1 MADHKPSISLTI
13 QRPDGSVKVLEFTTS
28 DPIMI
33 GSGASSHVRLESD
46 DVSALH
52 CMLKPRDGKVF
63 VLDLG
68 SDEGTELN
76 GQALGAETAIDDGDI
91 ITVGP
96 CTLTVH
102 FGGDVLAP
110 TVPIRRAA
118 AGHTTA
124 VDETTQPVHELD
136 DADVEEQIMS
146 AEAAPPPPPVVDPK
160 QPQITKI
167 DVKKLEP
174 IEQPAA
180 TSTHAADAA
189 SDHVQTE
196 PQLPAP
202 TKAKATEPTPT
213 KAQTPTP
220 KAEAKVKDDAKK
232 QDATE
237 VVRERKQ
244 PPKVTDMEPRVK
256 QREQSQS
263 GFKLGKSAG
272 HHGHRTLEDT
282 QGKAATLT
290 PVLSSDFKPTDK
302 RSIDVTALWGGTVI
316 QVARAA
322 VGESVT
328 VGDDAAADIR
338 LSHPSIPQSRYPIVT
353 VGPTGAVVKPASGM
367 EVLVD
372 GKAVSGPVNLE
383 VDQKVTVRIGPVELV
398 VQYSKK
404 SPLAWMAVSELI
416 DVFYTKILALALIL
430 QIGLIIALLITPVLP
445 SLDDEDLFK
454 NNAEFTKLILAAQEK
469 KKEKKEDLSGKKAA
483 SAKDDAGVFGKKDK
497 PKEDKAASKKG
508 APIVD
513 KDKREEDRKM
523 AQDALAALGLKG
535 PEGAVS
541 NVFGPGGLGSGV
553 NNALGGLSGAAMG
566 DAGGA
571 GGLGSR
577 GTGAGG
583 GGTGLGIGGLGS
595 GTGRGSGG
603 SGNIDLGGRGKGTT
617 KIVPGKIIYEGG
629 LSREEIQRVISRVM
643 SQIKYC
649 YEKELNKDPN
659 LEGKLV
665 MFWLIS
671 GSGDVQTVQASQ
683 NTFSGPSGPPIEQC
697 VNRIIQRLKFPSPKG
712 GGVVNVTY
720 PFVFSASGG

>member
-1 MADHKPSISLTI
+1 MAENKPSISLTI
-13 QRPDGSVKVLEFTTS
+13 KLPDGSTKVLEFTTS
-28 DPIMI
+28 DPIMV
-33 GSGASSHVRLESD
+33 GSGASSHVKLDGD
-46 DVSALH
+46 DVSSLH
-52 CMLKPRDGKVF
+52 CMLKPRDGKVY

-68 SDEGTELN
+68 SDEGTEHN
-76 GQALGAETAIDDGDI
+76 GQELKGETALDDGDI
-91 ITVGP
+91 VTVGK
-96 CTLTVH
+96 CQLTVH
-102 FGGDVLAP
+102 FGGDILAP

-118 AGHTTA
+118 TGHTTA
-124 VDETTQPVHELD
+124 MDEATVPLKEVKPAAVQKAVEKAVAP
-136 DADVEEQIMS
+136 DVKV
-146 AEAAPPPPPVVDPK
+146 AEAPKKAETKKTEEPTKVEAKKPEAPRVEAKKPEAHSSPKEEPK
-160 QPQITKI
+160 Q
-167 DVKKLEP
+167 
-174 IEQPAA
+174 
-180 TSTHAADAA
+180 
-189 SDHVQTE
+189 
-196 PQLPAP
+196 
-202 TKAKATEPTPT
+202 
-213 KAQTPTP
+213 
-220 KAEAKVKDDAKK
+220 AEAKVKDESKK
-232 QDATE
+232 SSKNDATE
-237 VVRERKQ
+237 IVRDRKLGV
-244 PPKVTDMEPRVK
+244 PPKTATDMEPRVK
-256 QREQSQS
+256 HREASSS
-263 GFKLGKSAG
+263 GFQLGKSSS
-272 HHGHRTLEDT
+272 HHGHRTIEDT
-282 QGKAATLT
+282 HGKAATLT
-290 PVLSSDFKPTDK
+290 PKLSDEYKSTDK
-302 RSIDVTALWGGTVI
+302 RSVDVTAMWGGTVI
-316 QVARAA
+316 AVARAN

-328 VGDDAAADIR
+328 IGDSEGASIR
-338 LSHPSIPQSRYPIVT
+338 LSHQSIPQPRYPIVT
-353 VGPTGAVVKPASGM
+353 VGPQGAVVVPASGM

-372 GKAVSGPVNLE
+372 GKPASGQVSLE
-383 VDQKVTVRIGPVELV
+383 NGQKVTVRVGPVELV

-404 SPLAWMAVSELI
+404 SPLAWMALSELI
-416 DVFYTKILALALIL
+416 DVFYTKVLALALIL
-430 QIGLIIALLITPVLP
+430 QMGLIVALLITPVLP
-445 SLDDEDLFK
+445 SMDDEDLFK
-454 NNAEFTKLILAAQEK
+454 NNSDFTKLILAAQEK

-553 NNALGGLSGAAMG
+553 NNALGGLSGASMG

-603 SGNIDLGGRGKGTT
+603 NGNIDLGGRGKGTT

-671 GSGDVQTVQASQ
+671 GSGDVQTASASQ
-683 NTFSGPSGPPIEQC
+683 NTFSGASGPPIEQC
-697 VNRIIQRLKFPSPKG
+697 VQRIIQRLKFPSPKG

-720 PFVFSASGG
+720 PFVFSNSGG

>member
-1 MADHKPSISLTI
+1 MAENKPSISLTI
-13 QRPDGSVKVLEFTTS
+13 KLPDGSTKVMEFTTS
-28 DPIMI
+28 DPIMV
-33 GSGASSHVRLESD
+33 GSGASSHVKLEGD
-46 DVSALH
+46 DVSSLH

-68 SDEGTELN
+68 SDEGTEHN
-76 GQALGAETAIDDGDI
+76 GHEVKSETALEDGDI
-91 ITVGP
+91 VTVGR
-96 CTLTVH
+96 CQLTVH
-102 FGGDVLAP
+102 FGGDILAP

-118 AGHTTA
+118 TGHSTA
-124 VDETTQPVHELD
+124 VDEATVPVKEIKPAVVQAVVHKIAEAPRAVEVKQPDTKKTEEPTKVGAKKPEVPVAAR
-136 DADVEEQIMS
+136 ADVKPV
-146 AEAAPPPPPVVDPK
+146 EARTLKDEPK
-160 QPQITKI
+160 KP
-167 DVKKLEP
+167 
-174 IEQPAA
+174 
-180 TSTHAADAA
+180 
-189 SDHVQTE
+189 
-196 PQLPAP
+196 
-202 TKAKATEPTPT
+202 
-213 KAQTPTP
+213 
-220 KAEAKVKDDAKK
+220 EAKMSDESKKPSSKDDA
-232 QDATE
+232 TE
-237 VVRERKQ
+237 IVRERKSAPQ
-244 PPKVTDMEPRVK
+244 KTATEMEPRVK
-256 QREQSQS
+256 HREASQS
-263 GFKLGKSAG
+263 GFQLGKSSG
-272 HHGHRTLEDT
+272 HHGHRTLEDSH
-282 QGKAATLT
+282 GKAASLT
-290 PVLSSDFKPTDK
+290 PVLSAEFKSTDK
-302 RSIDVTALWGGTVI
+302 RSVDVTALWGGTVI
-316 QVARAA
+316 AVARAN
-322 VGESVT
+322 VGEAIT
-328 VGDDAAADIR
+328 IGDDVGASIR
-338 LSHPSIPQSRYPIVT
+338 LSHQSIPNPRYPIVT
-353 VGPTGAVVKPASGM
+353 VGPQGAVVVPAPGMEILVNGKPASGQ
-367 EVLVD
+367 
-372 GKAVSGPVNLE
+372 VNL
-383 VDQKVTVRIGPVELV
+383 DNGQKVTVRVGPVELV

-416 DVFYTKILALALIL
+416 DVFYTKVLALALII
-430 QIGLIIALLITPVLP
+430 QMGLIVAVLITPVMP
-445 SLDDEDLFK
+445 SMDDDDLFK
-454 NNAEFTKLILAAQEK
+454 NNSDFTKLILAAQEK

-553 NNALGGLSGAAMG
+553 NNALGGLSGASMG

-671 GSGDVQTVQASQ
+671 GSGDVQTASASQ
-683 NTFSGPSGPPIEQC
+683 NTFSGGSAAPIEQC
-697 VNRIIQRLKFPSPKG
+697 VQRIIQRLKFPTPKG

-720 PFVFSASGG
+720 PFVFSNSGG

>member
-1 MADHKPSISLTI
+1 MAENKPSISLTI
-13 QRPDGSVKVLEFTTS
+13 KLPDGSTKVLEFTTS
-28 DPIMI
+28 DPIMV
-33 GSGASSHVRLESD
+33 GSGASSHVKLEGD
-46 DVSALH
+46 DVSSLH
-52 CMLKPRDGKVF
+52 CMLKPRDGKVY

-68 SDEGTELN
+68 SDEGTEHN
-76 GQALGAETAIDDGDI
+76 GQELKGETALEDGDI
-91 ITVGP
+91 VTVGK
-96 CTLTVH
+96 CQLTVH
-102 FGGDVLAP
+102 FGGDILAP

-124 VDETTQPVHELD
+124 MDEATVPLKEVKAAAVARPE
-136 DADVEEQIMS
+136 VKP
-146 AEAAPPPPPVVDPK
+146 AEAAKKAETKKTEEPTKVEAKKPEAPARVEVKKPEAHTHKDEPK
-160 QPQITKI
+160 Q
-167 DVKKLEP
+167 
-174 IEQPAA
+174 
-180 TSTHAADAA
+180 
-189 SDHVQTE
+189 
-196 PQLPAP
+196 
-202 TKAKATEPTPT
+202 
-213 KAQTPTP
+213 
-220 KAEAKVKDDAKK
+220 AEAKVKDEFKK
-232 QDATE
+232 SSKNDATE
-237 VVRERKQ
+237 IVRERKVAAPQ
-244 PPKVTDMEPRVK
+244 KTATDMEPRVK
-256 QREQSQS
+256 HREASSS
-263 GFKLGKSAG
+263 GFKLGKSSG
-272 HHGHRTLEDT
+272 HHGHRTIEDT
-282 QGKAATLT
+282 HGKAATLT
-290 PVLSSDFKPTDK
+290 PVLSDEYKSTDK
-302 RSIDVTALWGGTVI
+302 RSVDVTAMWGGTVI
-316 QVARAA
+316 AVARANA
-322 VGESVT
+322 GESVT
-328 VGDDAAADIR
+328 IGDSEGASIR
-338 LSHPSIPQSRYPIVT
+338 LSHQSIPQPRYPIVT
-353 VGPTGAVVKPASGM
+353 VGPQGAVVVPASGM

-372 GKAVSGPVNLE
+372 GKPASGQVSLE
-383 VDQKVTVRIGPVELV
+383 NGQKVTVRVGPVELV

-404 SPLAWMAVSELI
+404 SPIAWMAISELI

-430 QIGLIIALLITPVLP
+430 QMGLIIALLITPVLP
-445 SLDDEDLFK
+445 SMDDEDLFK
-454 NNAEFTKLILAAQEK
+454 NNSDFTKLILAAQEK

-553 NNALGGLSGAAMG
+553 NNALGGLSGASMG

-603 SGNIDLGGRGKGTT
+603 NGNIDLGGRGKGTT

-671 GSGDVQTVQASQ
+671 GSGDVQTASASQ
-683 NTFSGPSGPPIEQC
+683 NTFSGASGPPIEQC
-697 VNRIIQRLKFPSPKG
+697 VQRIIQRLKFPTPKG

-720 PFVFSASGG
+720 PFVFSNSGG